1 MKFPQSI
8 PVKEIARKT
17 GATIIGD
24 DSLLATG
31 INEIHKVEP
40 GDITFVD
47 NRKYFQKSLN
57 SAATIILLNEKTD
70 CPPGKA
76 LLLCDHPFEA
86 YDSLVWEYR
95 PFRPLNEKISES
107 AFIHPSSIIEPG
119 AVIGYQVVIGKN
131 CYIQSNAYIGDF
143 THIGEHVTIQAG
155 AIIGTDA
162 FYFQKN
168 QDGYKKWRSGGR
180 VVIGDHVDI
189 GAGCTIN
196 RGVSGDTVIG
206 DGCKIDCQV
215 HIGHGA
221 VLGKNCLIAGQVGIG
236 GKAILEDRVVLYGQ
250 VGIAARVRIGEGAV
264 VSAKSGVSK
273 DLEGGKAYFGI
284 PAEEIR
290 VRQRE
295 LAALRQLP
303 EFFKNH
309 LKT

>member
-119 AVIGYQVVIGKN
+119 AVIGYQVVIGKK
-131 CYIQSNAYIGDF
+131 C
-143 THIGEHVTIQAG
+143 
-155 AIIGTDA
+155 
-162 FYFQKN
+162 
-168 QDGYKKWRSGGR
+168 
-180 VVIGDHVDI
+180 
-189 GAGCTIN
+189 
-196 RGVSGDTVIG
+196 
-206 DGCKIDCQV
+206 
-215 HIGHGA
+215 
-221 VLGKNCLIAGQVGIG
+221 
-236 GKAILEDRVVLYGQ
+236 
-250 VGIAARVRIGEGAV
+250 
-264 VSAKSGVSK
+264 
-273 DLEGGKAYFGI
+273 
-284 PAEEIR
+284 
-290 VRQRE
+290 
-295 LAALRQLP
+295 
-303 EFFKNH
+303 
-309 LKT
+309 